1 MTSALLEDRVVT
13 GVVRVLMVDD
23 DRDDYLLVDRML
35 ARSDGAYQVDWVAD
49 ASSGAERIRSQEHD
63 LYLVDQRLGS
73 DDGLD
78 LIAEARRT
86 GCDRPMIL
94 LTGHEAPR
102 FDEYSMEHGAADY
115 LSKNRITAEAI
126 DRAIRH
132 ALARWRLEHQMTLLE
147 HRFRRVWEASPI
159 GMILADGAHSVVDV
173 NGALAEILGLPRASL
188 VGRPIEDLFD
198 RAGSEFDH
206 VIEFADDPQRV
217 SADLHRADGLARQ
230 VDLVIAALE
239 QQPDQVSH
247 LVQVVDL
254 TELREAR
261 RQLEDLVK
269 AKDEFLASISHE
281 LRTPLTAVLG
291 FAAILVGQETELTAE
306 ERDEL
311 LRAVH
316 RQSIDLANI
325 IEDLLV
331 AARADSDQIQIA
343 PQSVDLPS
351 QVQELIDA
359 FVLGGNTAPDYRPAD
374 VRAFA
379 DPLRLRQIV
388 RNLLTNAI
396 RFGGPEIVVEL
407 GTDGTSATV
416 VVKDNGP
423 GPDPGV
429 AEKIFEP
436 YVRMSEAITTPRS
449 IGLGLSVAR
458 HLARLMDGELAFRR
472 DDDWTAF
479 ELRLPSA

>member
-1 MTSALLEDRVVT
+1 MTASVSDAVEPPPTRI
-13 GVVRVLMVDD
+13 LMIDD
-23 DRDDYLLVDRML
+23 DRDDFRIVDRL
-35 ARSDGAYQVDWVAD
+35 LQRSDGSYDVEWVNTAR
-49 ASSGAERIRSQEHD
+49 AGAEHIRRQEHD

-73 DDGLD
+73 DEGLD
-78 LIAEARRT
+78 LIFEARRT

-115 LSKNRITAEAI
+115 LSKNRITSDAVH
-126 DRAIRH
+126 RSIRH
-132 ALARWRLEHQMTLLE
+132 ALARWRLEHDMSTLE

-159 GMILADGAHSVVDV
+159 GMMLADEGRSVVDV
-173 NGALAEILGLPRASL
+173 NSALAEILGLPRSAL
-188 VGRPIEDLFD
+188 VGRSIDDLFAQAATEL
-198 RAGSEFDH
+198 RA
-206 VIEFADDPQRV
+206 VIRTSDDPKRL

-239 QQPDQVSH
+239 QRPDRVSH

-261 RQLEDLVK
+261 RQLEDLIK

-291 FAAILVGQETELTAE
+291 FAAILVGQESELSPD
-306 ERDEL
+306 ERHEL

-331 AARADSDQIQIA
+331 AARADTDQIQIA
-343 PQSVDLPS
+343 PQAVDLTV
-351 QVQELIDA
+351 QVRELIDA
-359 FVLGGNTAPDYRPAD
+359 FALGGNPEPEFLPAKVTAI
-374 VRAFA
+374 A

-388 RNLLTNAI
+388 RNLLTNAV
-396 RFGGPEIVVEL
+396 RFGGPEVVVEL
-407 GTDGTSATV
+407 GAEGSTASLIV
-416 VVKDNGP
+416 RDNGP
-423 GPDPGV
+423 GPSADV
-429 AEKIFEP
+429 ADRLFEP

-458 HLARLMDGELAFRR
+458 HLARLMGGEVTFRR
-472 DDDWTAF
+472 SDGWTEF
-479 ELRLPSA
+479 EVRLPLD